1 MLLRTHLAL
10 IVAAILLFIQ
20 HVNNKI
26 LFIFVAL
33 IATMLPD
40 IDTGFSNLGRLKG
53 MGFLHFFVKHRGI
66 IHSFTFCIII
76 SVVLAVFWPVISLGF
91 FLGYALHLFLDSFT
105 REGIIPFWPY
115 KERSSWRLRT
125 GSLVE
130 TTLFLF
136 LVLIDILLVVLMF
149 LDFF

>member
-10 IVAAILLFIQ
+10 MVLVIMLFVQ
-20 HVNNKI
+20 HVTSQL

-40 IDTGFSNLGRLKG
+40 IDTCFSTIGKMKGFR
-53 MGFLHFFVKHRGI
+53 FLQFFVRHRGM

-76 SVVLAVFWPVISLGF
+76 SFLLAFFWPVVSLAF
-91 FLGYALHLFLDSFT
+91 FLGYGVHLFMDSFT
-105 REGIIPFWPY
+105 IEGIAPFWPY
-115 KERSSWRLRT
+115 KKKSSWKLRV

-130 TTLFLF
+130 TSMFLSF
-136 LVLIDILLVVLMF
+136 VLIDIFVLIFMF
-149 LDFF
+149 F